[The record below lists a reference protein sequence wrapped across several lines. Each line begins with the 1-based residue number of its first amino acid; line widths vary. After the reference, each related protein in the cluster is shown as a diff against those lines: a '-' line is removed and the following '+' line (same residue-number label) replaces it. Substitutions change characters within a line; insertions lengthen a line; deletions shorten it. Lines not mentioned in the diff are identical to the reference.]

1 MLSPRACPV
10 VCLMDVLLWCER
22 RSLGTVVPPEML
34 TVSGLPARVC
44 RPGSAFTGTEA
55 PGSALGFSFS
65 VEWAFPQGWLE

>member
-1 MLSPRACPV
+1 M
-10 VCLMDVLLWCER
+10 
-22 RSLGTVVPPEML
+22 VPPEML